1 MSRGR
6 RDKTRD
12 AARPPTPADAPLA
25 PPESAPHPHDSA
37 RDDADAQALGA
48 FFRAL
53 AMRAE
58 RDPAF
63 GAGLL
68 SVAQAS
74 GLGRLTGADE
84 SAANHEGAAGV
95 ADAALSAEPVL
106 PDASEASAPASAQPT
121 GKRGRQPRIAANA
134 PSTAPQSTTSQPTA
148 PDPFAVMRAQGE
160 NGLRAALDALDLGAL
175 RQIVRAHR
183 LDPARISA
191 RWANRERVIA
201 LIVDQTRARLNHGR
215 AFERV

>member
-1 MSRGR
+1 MSRAKRGQR
-6 RDKTRD
+6 RDG
-12 AARPPTPADAPLA
+12 ARPPTPTDTPLA
-25 PPESAPHPHDSA
+25 APASAPQPHEPA
-37 RDDADAQALGA
+37 PDDAEAQALSA
-48 FFRAL
+48 FFREL
-53 AMRAE
+53 ATRAE

-74 GLGRLTGADE
+74 GLAQLTGGD
-84 SAANHEGAAGV
+84 EGAAGV
-95 ADAALSAEPVL
+95 LGAAGAAPNTAPGRPDVTVAATPTATQPKGKLSRHPRAGANAP
-106 PDASEASAPASAQPT
+106 AGSAPAEATPQP
-121 GKRGRQPRIAANA
+121 
-134 PSTAPQSTTSQPTA
+134 A

-160 NGLRAALDALDLGAL
+160 AGLRATLDALDLDAL

>member
-1 MSRGR
+1 MSRGSK

-12 AARPPTPADAPLA
+12 DAPNHTPPDA
-25 PPESAPHPHDSA
+25 PTSTPEPTSPA
-37 RDDADAQALGA
+37 RDDAEAQALSA
-48 FFRAL
+48 FFREL
-53 AMRAE
+53 ATRAE

-68 SVAQAS
+68 SVAHAS
-74 GLGRLTGADE
+74 GLAQLTGADE
-84 SAANHEGAAGV
+84 GAMGMAGVVGTAGAAPNATPGR
-95 ADAALSAEPVL
+95 
-106 PDASEASAPASAQPT
+106 PDATVAAAPAATQPK
-121 GKRGRQPRIAANA
+121 GKRIRHPRAGANA
-134 PSTAPQSTTSQPTA
+134 PAGSAQAEATPQPA
-148 PDPFAVMRAQGE
+148 PDPFAIMRAQGE
-160 NGLRAALDALDLGAL
+160 AGLRATLDALDLGAL

-191 RWANRERVIA
+191 RWANRDRVIA